1 MARHKLATALILG
14 LASYGAALLA
24 QPAPQP
30 DASGYAW
37 AESCRK
43 CHEPIYKA
51 WEKTKH
57 STALDRLSSADQQK
71 ECIGCHVTGPKSRVE
86 EGRTVVNRGVQCEA
100 CHGPGS
106 LHVAD
111 PKGKTPL
118 VKTPDESACT
128 RCHNERSP
136 HFHGFVYAAM
146 APFSH
151 PVKK

>member
-1 MARHKLATALILG
+1 MARHRLATALILG

-30 DASGYAW
+30 DGSAYAW

-71 ECIGCHVTGPKSRVE
+71 ECIGCHVTGPKSRIE

-100 CHGPGS
+100 CHGAAAA
-106 LHVAD
+106 HVAD
-111 PKGKTPL
+111 PA
-118 VKTPDESACT
+118 VKTGLTKVPGAAVCES
-128 RCHNERSP
+128 CHSDKGP
-136 HFHGFVYAAM
+136 HFKGFFYGAM
-146 APFSH
+146 AGLSH
-151 PVKK
+151 RVS